1 MTRFE
6 ESAIRNSVA
15 EHTPATLPYWHPSSQ
30 FSSLI
35 DPHESNDEL
44 FQYQPLASE
53 QMPPPSRL
61 CNDGQSDTYSQ
72 YGNFA
77 HLAQELDRDHSS
89 TPQYSPSVA
98 VKVFLDLF
106 SRNPESTV
114 LRRLGADA
122 NVQQTPTGP
131 RTMRRPGLAGAP
143 ALVCGRYCCHWTV
156 GGGMCHQQFEDA
168 KALNDHIRAHHV
180 RGAGTF
186 VCQW

>member
-98 VKVFLDLF
+98 VKVFWTSSPETLRAPCYDGSGQMLMYSRHLLVLERCEDL
-106 SRNPESTV
+106 V
-114 LRRLGADA
+114 WQALRPWCADA
-122 NVQQTPTGP
+122 TAVTGLLVAGCVISSSKMP
-131 RTMRRPGLAGAP
+131 RR
-143 ALVCGRYCCHWTV
+143 
-156 GGGMCHQQFEDA
+156 
-168 KALNDHIRAHHV
+168 
-180 RGAGTF
+180 
-186 VCQW
+186 

>member
-1 MTRFE
+1 MNCFSISLYRASRCRRLPGCVTMD
-6 ESAIRNSVA
+6 SWIP
-15 EHTPATLPYWHPSSQ
+15 TPSMGISRTWLKNLIETTLPCHNTVRAW
-30 FSSLI
+30 L
-35 DPHESNDEL
+35 
-44 FQYQPLASE
+44 
-53 QMPPPSRL
+53 SR
-61 CNDGQSDTYSQ
+61 Y
-72 YGNFA
+72 
-77 HLAQELDRDHSS
+77 
-89 TPQYSPSVA
+89 
-98 VKVFLDLF
+98 FLDLF